1 MHVLLRSAFPSYV
14 ILISIARVEEKSR
27 VVFIEYIYAATSC
40 TNVHVWEIAIWSFRG
55 K

>member
-1 MHVLLRSAFPSYV
+1 MHVLLRSAFS
-14 ILISIARVEEKSR
+14 LLCHFDKLDVEEKSR

>member
-1 MHVLLRSAFPSYV
+1 MHVLLRSALCHFDKLDV
-14 ILISIARVEEKSR
+14 EKSR